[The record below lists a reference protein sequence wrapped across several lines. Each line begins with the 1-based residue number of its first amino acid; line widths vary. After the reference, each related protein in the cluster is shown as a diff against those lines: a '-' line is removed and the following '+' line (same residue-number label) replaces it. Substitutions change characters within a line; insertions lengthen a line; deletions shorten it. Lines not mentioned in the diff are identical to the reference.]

1 MKKIAL
7 LLFMVFSL
15 QQAIC
20 QEFNIVSHTVKLG
33 ESVRMLSKKY
43 RVAPSE
49 IYKLNKFA
57 IDGIREGMVLQIPVE
72 QKEIV
77 VVEEIVPTETISEP
91 TENTEIADGNE
102 NVQELKHQV
111 EKGETLFSLAKK
123 YNITVDELKR
133 QNEKLLEKGL
143 KSGVILTIRTN
154 N

>member
-7 LLFMVFSL
+7 FLFMIFSL

-20 QEFNIVSHTVKLG
+20 QEFNIVTHTVKLG

-57 IDGIREGMVLQIPVE
+57 IDGIKEGMVLHIPLE
-72 QKEIV
+72 QKESVLI
-77 VVEEIVPTETISEP
+77 EEIVPAETISQP
-91 TENTEIADGNE
+91 TENTTIADGNE

-111 EKGETLFSLAKK
+111 EKGETLFSLARK
-123 YNITVDELKR
+123 YNISVDELKR